1 MKNISIIAVLLLA
14 STVAFGQHPLYKKG
28 PKAKNYKVA
37 QEESLPATVVSLY
50 ASPSDKYEAGANAKN
65 RTLKNEDADRV
76 SGYAKTGIRRG
87 TGANAKNRYVRVAR
101 QREEVSVEEVES
113 DLERNTDSGILQR
126 K

>member
-65 RTLKNEDADRV
+65 RTLKNDDAELV
-76 SGYAKTGIRRG
+76 SGYVQTGIRRG

-101 QREEVSVEEVES
+101 QTEEVNIDEEGI
-113 DLERNTDSGILQR
+113 DSGNNSDGNILQR

>member
-1 MKNISIIAVLLLA
+1 MKNISIVVVLLFA
-14 STVAFGQHPLYKKG
+14 SSVAFAQHPLYKKG

-50 ASPSDKYEAGANAKN
+50 AQPSDKYEAGANAKN
-65 RTLKNEDADRV
+65 RTLKQDDSV
-76 SGYAKTGIRRG
+76 LISGYAQTGIKRG

-101 QREEVSVEEVES
+101 ENTEATITEEENMQTE
-113 DLERNTDSGILQR
+113 DNGQMLQR

>member
-1 MKNISIIAVLLLA
+1 MKNLSIIAALLLA
-14 STVAFGQHPLYKKG
+14 STVAFAQHPLYKKG

-101 QREEVSVEEVES
+101 QTEEVNVEEVES
-113 DLERNTDSGILQR
+113 DLERNTDSDILQR